1 MGIQSNNASVDQLQF
16 QTQLLERLH
25 NLSPFQ
31 PQRSPYNTPSP
42 YAMGPS
48 LLLPPCSGP
57 TVSSDY
63 QVVII
68 DFLSNGQRKSQ
79 IIYLQQQQRWVE
91 RVADE

>member
-1 MGIQSNNASVDQLQF
+1 MGIQGNNATTDQLQF

-48 LLLPPCSGP
+48 LLLPPCGGP
-57 TVSSDY
+57 TVSDSSLY
-63 QVVII
+63 RLNLYASVLTV
-68 DFLSNGQRKSQ
+68 SNHKK
-79 IIYLQQQQRWVE
+79 L
-91 RVADE
+91 